1 MTRRKPELNYL
12 RNAPCCAWQTRHR
25 LQDRPQCVIDR
36 LARLKHFR
44 NIRSQQNNRGLRPRA
59 TRESLGCGRG
69 RFFIRTPTSPARH
82 ARIAWVKF
90 SHSQTGIR
98 SANLSLDARR
108 EICLTMFSSQSSAPQ
123 LWCAALTLP
132 PGRTA
137 PCCGIFDSAFPA
149 TPRPAL
155 ALPRP
160 DAAAALRPATPLPAH
175 GRYARLRQVPG

>member
-1 MTRRKPELNYL
+1 MTSGIELSTKCTVL
-12 RNAPCCAWQTRHR
+12 RVANPAPPSGSPAVRHSPTRPSST
-25 LQDRPQCVIDR
+25 LS
-36 LARLKHFR
+36 KH
-44 NIRSQQNNRGLRPRA
+44 QEPAEQPR
-59 TRESLGCGRG
+59 
-69 RFFIRTPTSPARH
+69 TSPARH
-82 ARIAWVKF
+82 ARIAWVK
-90 SHSQTGIR
+90 SSYSQTGIR

-149 TPRPAL
+149 TPLPAL

-160 DAAAALRPATPLPAH
+160 DAAAALRPATRLPAH